1 MLRTSIGSSFAVLSG
16 FDSKEH
22 QYIIFLALI
31 SVVSAWVREYS
42 WPPKLLVVLTV
53 TYRPKLSIQQHGF
66 LKNRS
71 CLSQLL
77 LSFNFIYDNLD
88 KNIPVD
94 VIYLDFRKA
103 FDSVP
108 HNELLVKLWK
118 LGITGQLWSW
128 FQAYLNGRYHYVTID
143 GVSSELLPVISGVP
157 QGSIL
162 GPLLFL
168 IYINELPEQV
178 RWYQT
183 SKTCH
188 GCKWWIP
195 APAGFRHM
203 Q

>member
-1 MLRTSIGSSFAVLSG
+1 MYCHNGVENYRPISLLCTA
-16 FDSKEH
+16 SKIHEKLV
-22 QYIIFLALI
+22 YDKIINNFI
-31 SVVSAWVREYS
+31 
-42 WPPKLLVVLTV
+42 
-53 TYRPKLSIQQHGF
+53 RPKLSIQQHGF

-108 HNELLVKLWK
+108 HNELLLVKLWK

-143 GVSSELLPVISGVP
+143 GVSFFFFKG
-157 QGSIL
+157 
-162 GPLLFL
+162 
-168 IYINELPEQV
+168 
-178 RWYQT
+178 T
-183 SKTCH
+183 TH
-188 GCKWWIP
+188 
-195 APAGFRHM
+195 
-203 Q
+203 

>member
-1 MLRTSIGSSFAVLSG
+1 MQTLLAHLFQKIFTTSLSNGTLPAEWKIHKICPIPKSGSPLYVEDYRPISRLCIAGKILEKLVY
-16 FDSKEH
+16 DK
-22 QYIIFLALI
+22 IINFI
-31 SVVSAWVREYS
+31 
-42 WPPKLLVVLTV
+42 
-53 TYRPKLSIQQHGF
+53 RPKLSIQQHGF

-103 FDSVP
+103 FNSVP

-128 FQAYLNGRYHYVTID
+128 FQTYLNGRYHYVTID

-162 GPLLFL
+162 GPLLLIFL
-168 IYINELPEQV
+168 S
-178 RWYQT
+178 T
-183 SKTCH
+183 
-188 GCKWWIP
+188 
-195 APAGFRHM
+195 
-203 Q
+203 

>member
-1 MLRTSIGSSFAVLSG
+1 MT
-16 FDSKEH
+16 
-22 QYIIFLALI
+22 
-31 SVVSAWVREYS
+31 
-42 WPPKLLVVLTV
+42 KLLT
-53 TYRPKLSIQQHGF
+53 TSDQKLSTQQHGF

-71 CLSQLL
+71 CLLQLL
-77 LSFNFIYDNLD
+77 LSFNFIYDHLD
-88 KNIPVD
+88 KSIPVD

-143 GVSSELLPVISGVP
+143 GVSSELLPVISGIS

-178 RWYQT
+178 DYT
-183 SKTCH
+183 SCYLFADDTKLL
-188 GCKWWIP
+188 K
-195 APAGFRHM
+195 AVM
-203 Q
+203 KV